1 MLFVLHRYCIFDTV
15 QLSRFAFG
23 VFESCFSAF
32 RTCYNLLPHQ
42 ASDLEWVRK
51 YGQDRYSQRESAV
64 QWPRLVLLQPLSL
77 AMLSD
82 RPRPGDGDANVVVD
96 PDEPSRLADVVG
108 AAGEVD
114 SAPPPGSMQP
124 TSSTSTAEQ
133 GSWVPPHCHARAA
146 V

>member
-1 MLFVLHRYCIFDTV
+1 MSKYRQYRY
-15 QLSRFAFG
+15 
-23 VFESCFSAF
+23 
-32 RTCYNLLPHQ
+32 P
-42 ASDLEWVRK
+42 
-51 YGQDRYSQRESAV
+51 QRESARCAV
-64 QWPRLVLLQPLSL
+64 AVVLLQPLSL

-82 RPRPGDGDANVVVD
+82 RPRPGDGDANV
-96 PDEPSRLADVVG
+96 EPSRLADVVG